1 MNQVKKK
8 IMVADD
14 DPGILDV
21 LNIMLAEIGGYDVTT
36 TSNGQSVMDL
46 KDNYPDLFLLDLW
59 MSGIDGREVCE
70 HLKSNEQTK
79 HIPVIIFSANR
90 DVKTIAESVGAD
102 DHLTKPFQM
111 NDLLEKVKKLTH

>member
-1 MNQVKKK
+1 
-8 IMVADD
+8 MVADD

-46 KDNYPDLFLLDLW
+46 REDYPDLFLLDLW
-59 MSGIDGREVCE
+59 MSGIDGREVCQ
-70 HLKSNEQTK
+70 HLKSSDKTK

-90 DVKTIAESVGAD
+90 DVKTIAEAVGAD
-102 DHLTKPFQM
+102 DHLAKPFQM
-111 NDLLEKVKKLTH
+111 TELLDKVKRLI